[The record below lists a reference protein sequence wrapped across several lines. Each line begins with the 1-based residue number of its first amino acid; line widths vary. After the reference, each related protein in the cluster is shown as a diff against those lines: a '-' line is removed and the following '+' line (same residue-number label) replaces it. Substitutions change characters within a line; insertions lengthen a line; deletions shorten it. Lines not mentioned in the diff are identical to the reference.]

1 MAINKFLKAQIKR
14 TAMNV
19 YPLVRRKKKLEET
32 IVNAKA
38 EMETIQA
45 QIDANETAIKAAT
58 GYSTEDLVIRVVT
71 PTGKFDKDGHEIKTT
86 KWEFKYPETV
96 IPPVEIQH
104 EGEHHL
110 VDEEGH
116 ELPIMTEDV
125 FDPTENVNF
134 DGNNP
139 NMI

>member
-110 VDEEGH
+110 MNEEGE

-125 FDPTENVNF
+125 FDPTESVNF

>member
-32 IVNAKA
+32 IANAKA

-86 KWEFKYPETV
+86 KWEFKYPETI
-96 IPPVEIQH
+96 IPPVEIEH
-104 EGEHHL
+104 DGEHHL

-125 FDPTENVNF
+125 FDPTESVNF

>member
-32 IVNAKA
+32 IANAKA

-125 FDPTENVNF
+125 FDPTESVNF
-134 DGNNP
+134 DENNP